1 MMLNVLSH
9 YDVGALSELDRLH
22 LFAEVCK
29 QGYHHRDVLFGDAAL
44 AKVPVEHLLSDAWK
58 AAAHGAIDMGRAR
71 PPRSTLRSP
80 GRSRRAAPTR
90 TRSIS
95 AWSTGTATRCR

>member
-1 MMLNVLSH
+1 MLNVLSL

-44 AKVPVEHLLSDAWK
+44 ANVPIEHLLSDAWK
-58 AAAHGAIDMGRAR
+58 AAAHGAIDMDRAR
-71 PPRSTLRSP
+71 EPE
-80 GRSRRAAPTR
+80 
-90 TRSIS
+90 I
-95 AWSTGTATRCR
+95 